1 MIDHLLSAAISFGR
15 NAVGAVTRPYET
27 YRSIVESANG
37 WELVCVAGLI
47 AGYFTLASLVKV
59 AAFRPFLL
67 TREFMVLLGAAA
79 VSYGVVVSLLW
90 IVGRLVG
97 GRGTFAGL
105 ACGWGYTLL
114 PTVIWFFTT
123 SALFV
128 LLPPPRTTSMAG
140 IVFSGLFLVFSVTLL
155 FWKLTLGYLTLRF
168 GLKLDLARILVAAG
182 IAAPIVGVY
191 SVGMYRLGIFRVPF
205 I

>member
-1 MIDHLLSAAISFGR
+1 MIDQLLGAAISFGR
-15 NAVGAVTRPYET
+15 NAVGVVTKPYET
-27 YRSIVESANG
+27 YRTLVERAKG

-59 AAFRPFLL
+59 SAFRPFLL
-67 TREFMVLLGAAA
+67 TREFMVLLGAAV
-79 VSYGVVVSLLW
+79 VSYGVVVGLLW

-97 GRGTFAGL
+97 GRGSFAGL

-123 SALFV
+123 SALFL
-128 LLPPPRTTSMAG
+128 LLPPPRTMSVAG

-155 FWKLTLGYLTLRF
+155 FWKLMLGYLTLRF
-168 GLKLDLARILVAAG
+168 GLKLDLARILVVAG
-182 IAAPIVGVY
+182 IVVPILGIY
-191 SVGMYRLGIFRVPF
+191 SVGMYRIGIFRVPF

>member
-1 MIDHLLSAAISFGR
+1 MIDQLLVAVISFGR
-15 NAVGAVTRPYET
+15 NAVGVVTRPYET
-27 YRSIVESANG
+27 YRTLVERAKG

-67 TREFMVLLGAAA
+67 TREFIVLMGAAV
-79 VSYGVVVSLLW
+79 VSYGVVVGLLW
-90 IVGRLVG
+90 IIGRLAG
-97 GRGTFAGL
+97 GKGTFAGF

-123 SALFV
+123 SALF
-128 LLPPPRTTSMAG
+128 LLVPPPRTTSVAG

-155 FWKLTLGYLTLRF
+155 FWKLMLGYLTLRF
-168 GLKLDLARILVAAG
+168 GLKLDLARILVVAG
-182 IAAPIVGVY
+182 IVVPVLGIY

-205 I
+205 L

>member
-1 MIDHLLSAAISFGR
+1 MIDQLLGAVISFGR
-15 NAVGAVTRPYET
+15 NAVGVVTRPYET
-27 YRSIVESANG
+27 YRTIVERAKC
-37 WELVCVAGLI
+37 WELLCVAGLI

-59 AAFRPFLL
+59 AAFHPFLL
-67 TREFMVLLGAAA
+67 TREFMVLLGAAV
-79 VSYGVVVSLLW
+79 VSYGVVVGLLW

-97 GRGTFAGL
+97 GKGTLAGL

-123 SALFV
+123 SALFL
-128 LLPPPRTTSMAG
+128 LLPPPRTTSVAG

-155 FWKLTLGYLTLRF
+155 FWKLMLGYLTLRF
-168 GLKLDLARILVAAG
+168 GLKLDLARILVVAG
-182 IAAPIVGVY
+182 IVVPVLGIY

-205 I
+205 L